1 MTAWALLVVAG
12 LMEIGWVIGMKYSEG
27 FTRLWPSVG
36 TVALI
41 FLSVWLLERAA
52 RDMPVATAYAVWGGI
67 GAMGTAVMAMVLLG
81 EPLGLQRVLGITLI
95 LGGILTL
102 KLA

>member
-67 GAMGTAVMAMVLLG
+67 GALGTAVMAMVLLG